1 MELIM
6 LRNIKLILAL
16 ILFSIIAIDVN
27 SQELDQSFL
36 DSLPD
41 DVAKKLE
48 KDLQDQEDVEVL
60 FRGNTSIEAN
70 KAILKKIQ
78 NQVDSLK
85 LAIEGKS
92 GNINLP
98 RFGEDFF
105 SSIQSSFSPI
115 NLPNISDDYVLDYGD
130 QLTVLAT
137 GSINSESVSMV
148 QRDGSI
154 LVNKL
159 TKVYVRGLRLD
170 KAAEAIQATM
180 DNTAIGIKTSTTLSG
195 LRDIQ
200 VFLLGEVSSPG
211 LYTLSGASN
220 ILHALNVAGGISKNG
235 SFRKIEHKR
244 DNEVISTLD
253 LYDVMA
259 FGQKPFD
266 SQLRSGDIIF
276 VKPKSFEVP
285 VSGGVSRQALYEL
298 LPRETIYD
306 AIKFAG
312 DISPYFIG
320 EDILLS
326 RFVDGQI
333 IEQKIS
339 IRDSAKTNLK
349 PRDSITLPFYSS
361 YQEPVKTVQ
370 ILGMVANPGTFNIS
384 DGERLSSIIKRAGGY
399 KRSAYP
405 YGSSLFRESAKD
417 LESNFN
423 ERIYR
428 DTLNF
433 IVSNPQEVGAT
444 SGSLSL
450 LLEELKNYRPKGRVV
465 AEFELSRIENNV
477 SLDAV
482 VEDGDIIRVPPLLNQ
497 VYLFGEFNQP
507 GSTQYNSELNLH
519 QYIKNAGGLKDT
531 STKHLVI
538 IDPDGK
544 THLYKL
550 SFFRPF
556 QENIQIYPGSVVYA
570 SRDIGRIEG
579 LKFAA
584 TFAPILS
591 SLAISLASLNSINN
605 N

>member
-1 MELIM
+1 MLKNTKFFLI
-6 LRNIKLILAL
+6 L
-16 ILFSIIAIDVN
+16 ILFSITTIYVN

-70 KAILKKIQ
+70 KAILMKIQ

-85 LAIEGKS
+85 LAIEGNS
-92 GNINLP
+92 GNIKLP

-105 SSIQSSFSPI
+105 SSIQSSYSPI
-115 NLPNISDDYVLDYGD
+115 NLPNIADDYVLDYGD

-137 GSINSESVSMV
+137 GSINSESISMV
-148 QRDGSI
+148 QRDGSV

-159 TKVYVRGLRLD
+159 TKVYVRGLSLN
-170 KAAEAIQATM
+170 KAAEAIQAAM
-180 DNTAIGIKTSTTLSG
+180 NNTAIGVKTSTTLSG

-200 VFLLGEVSSPG
+200 VFLLGEVASPG
-211 LYTLSGASN
+211 LYTLSGSSN
-220 ILHALNVAGGISKNG
+220 ILHALNVSGGISKNG
-235 SFRKIEHKR
+235 SYRKIEHKR
-244 DNEVISTLD
+244 NNEVISSLD

-259 FGQKPFD
+259 YGQQPFNA
-266 SQLRSGDIIF
+266 QLRSGDIIF

-285 VSGGVSRQALYEL
+285 VSGGVSRQALYEM
-298 LPRETIYD
+298 LPKETIFD

-312 DISPYFIG
+312 DISPYYIG
-320 EDILLS
+320 EKLILK
-326 RFVDGQI
+326 RFEDGQI
-333 IEQKIS
+333 IEQNIN
-339 IRDSAKTNLK
+339 IRDSAKIKLK
-349 PRDSITLPFYSS
+349 PRDSIILPFYSS
-361 YQEPVKTVQ
+361 LQEPVKTVQ
-370 ILGMVANPGTFNIS
+370 IIGMVANPGTFNIS
-384 DGERLSSIIKRAGGY
+384 DGERLSSLIKRAGGY

-450 LLEELKNYRPKGRVV
+450 LLEELKNYRPQGRVI
-465 AEFELSRIENNV
+465 AEFELSQIEDNI

-482 VEDGDIIRVPPLLNQ
+482 LEDGDIIKVPPLLNQ

-507 GSTQYNSELNLH
+507 GSTQFQSELTLH

-531 STKHLVI
+531 STKHLII

-544 THLYKL
+544 THLHKL
-550 SFFRPF
+550 SFFQPF
-556 QENIQIYPGSVVYA
+556 QENIQIYPGSVIYA
-570 SRDIGRIEG
+570 SRDIGKIEG

>member
-1 MELIM
+1 MLKNTKFFLI
-6 LRNIKLILAL
+6 L
-16 ILFSIIAIDVN
+16 ILFSITTIYVN

-70 KAILKKIQ
+70 KAILMKIQ

-85 LAIEGKS
+85 LAIEGNS
-92 GNINLP
+92 GNIKLP

-105 SSIQSSFSPI
+105 SSIQSSYSPI
-115 NLPNISDDYVLDYGD
+115 NLPNIADDYVLDYGD

-137 GSINSESVSMV
+137 GSINSESISMV
-148 QRDGSI
+148 QRDGSV

-159 TKVYVRGLRLD
+159 TKVFVRGLSLN
-170 KAAEAIQATM
+170 KAAEAIQAAM
-180 DNTAIGIKTSTTLSG
+180 NNTAIGVKTSTTLSG

-200 VFLLGEVSSPG
+200 VFLLGEVASPG
-211 LYTLSGASN
+211 LYTLSGSSN
-220 ILHALNVAGGISKNG
+220 ILHALNVSGGISKNG
-235 SFRKIEHKR
+235 SYRKIEHKR
-244 DNEVISTLD
+244 NNEVISSLD

-259 FGQKPFD
+259 YGQQPFNA
-266 SQLRSGDIIF
+266 QLRSGDIIF

-285 VSGGVSRQALYEL
+285 VSGGVSRQALYEM
-298 LPRETIYD
+298 LPKETIFD

-312 DISPYFIG
+312 DISPYYIG
-320 EDILLS
+320 EKLILK
-326 RFVDGQI
+326 RFEDGQI
-333 IEQKIS
+333 IEQNIN
-339 IRDSAKTNLK
+339 IRDSAKIKLK
-349 PRDSITLPFYSS
+349 PRDSIILPFYSS
-361 YQEPVKTVQ
+361 LQEPVKTVQ
-370 ILGMVANPGTFNIS
+370 IIGMVANPGTFNIS
-384 DGERLSSIIKRAGGY
+384 DGERLSSLIKRAGGY

-450 LLEELKNYRPKGRVV
+450 LLEELKNYRPQGRVI
-465 AEFELSRIENNV
+465 AEFELSQIEDNI

-482 VEDGDIIRVPPLLNQ
+482 LEDGDIIKVPPLLNQ

-507 GSTQYNSELNLH
+507 GSTQFQSELTLH

-531 STKHLVI
+531 STKHLII

-544 THLYKL
+544 THLHKL
-550 SFFRPF
+550 SFFQPF
-556 QENIQIYPGSVVYA
+556 QENIQIYPGSVIYA
-570 SRDIGRIEG
+570 SRDIGKIEG

>member
-1 MELIM
+1 MLKNTKFFLI
-6 LRNIKLILAL
+6 L
-16 ILFSIIAIDVN
+16 ILFSITTIYVN

-70 KAILKKIQ
+70 KAILMKIQ

-85 LAIEGKS
+85 LAIEGNS
-92 GNINLP
+92 GNIKLP

-105 SSIQSSFSPI
+105 SSIQSSYSPI
-115 NLPNISDDYVLDYGD
+115 NLPNIADDYVLDYGD

-137 GSINSESVSMV
+137 GSINSESISMV
-148 QRDGSI
+148 QRDGSV

-159 TKVYVRGLRLD
+159 TKVYVRGLGLN
-170 KAAEAIQATM
+170 KAAEAIQAAM
-180 DNTAIGIKTSTTLSG
+180 NNTAIGVKTSTTLSG

-200 VFLLGEVSSPG
+200 VFLLGEVASPG
-211 LYTLSGASN
+211 LYTLSGSSN
-220 ILHALNVAGGISKNG
+220 ILHALNVSGGISKDG
-235 SFRKIEHKR
+235 SYRKIEHKR
-244 DNEVISTLD
+244 NNEVISSLD

-259 FGQKPFD
+259 YGQQPFNA
-266 SQLRSGDIIF
+266 QLRSGDIIF

-285 VSGGVSRQALYEL
+285 VSGGVSRQALYEM
-298 LPRETIYD
+298 LPKETIFD

-312 DISPYFIG
+312 DISPYYIG
-320 EDILLS
+320 EKLILK
-326 RFVDGQI
+326 RFEDGQI
-333 IEQKIS
+333 IEQNIN
-339 IRDSAKTNLK
+339 IRDSAKIKLK
-349 PRDSITLPFYSS
+349 PRDSIILPFYSS
-361 YQEPVKTVQ
+361 LQEPVKTVQ
-370 ILGMVANPGTFNIS
+370 IIGMVANPGTFNIS
-384 DGERLSSIIKRAGGY
+384 DGERLSSLIKRAGGY

-450 LLEELKNYRPKGRVV
+450 LLEELKNYRPQGRVIT
-465 AEFELSRIENNV
+465 EFELSQIEDNI

-482 VEDGDIIRVPPLLNQ
+482 LEDGDIIKVPPLLNQ

-507 GSTQYNSELNLH
+507 GSTQFQSELTLH

-531 STKHLVI
+531 STKHLII

-544 THLYKL
+544 TYLHKL
-550 SFFRPF
+550 SFFQPF
-556 QENIQIYPGSVVYA
+556 QENIQIYPGSVLYA

>member
-6 LRNIKLILAL
+6 YRNTKFILSLII
-16 ILFSIIAIDVN
+16 ILTISSYIS
-27 SQELDQSFL
+27 SQELDPSFL

-85 LAIEGKS
+85 LAIEGNS
-92 GNINLP
+92 GNIKLP
-98 RFGEDFF
+98 RFGENFF

-130 QLTVLAT
+130 QLTILLT
-137 GSINSESVSMV
+137 GSVNFESVSMV
-148 QRDGSI
+148 QRDGSV

-159 TKVYVRGLRLD
+159 TKVFVRGLQLN
-170 KAAEAIQATM
+170 KAAEAIQASM
-180 DNTAIGIKTSTTLSG
+180 DNTAIGVKTSTTLSG

-235 SFRKIEHKR
+235 SFRKINHKR
-244 DNEVISTLD
+244 DNEIISSLD

-259 FGQKPFD
+259 FGEQPFE

-276 VKPKSFEVP
+276 VKPKGFEVP
-285 VSGGVSRQALYEL
+285 VSGGVARQALYEM
-298 LPRETIYD
+298 LPKETVYD

-312 DISPYFIG
+312 DISPYFLG
-320 EDILLS
+320 EFFFLKRYSEGKIS
-326 RFVDGQI
+326 
-333 IEQKIS
+333 EQKID
-339 IRDSAKTNLK
+339 IRQSAKIKLQA
-349 PRDSITLPFYSS
+349 RDSIMLPFYSS
-361 YQEPVKTVQ
+361 FQEPVKTVQ
-370 ILGMVANPGTFNIS
+370 ITGMVANPGTFNIS

-399 KRSAYP
+399 KSSAYP

-465 AEFELSRIENNV
+465 AEFELGRIKNNV
-477 SLDAV
+477 VLDTV
-482 VEDGDIIRVPPLLNQ
+482 VVDGDIIQVPPLLNQ

-507 GSTQYNSELNLH
+507 GSTQYHSNLTLD
-519 QYIKNAGGLKDT
+519 QYIKNAGGMKDT
-531 STKHLVI
+531 STKHLII
-538 IDPDGK
+538 IDPDGT
-544 THLYKL
+544 THLHKL
-550 SFFRPF
+550 SIFKPF
-556 QENIQIYPGSVVYA
+556 KKNIEIFPGSVVYA
-570 SRDIGRIEG
+570 SRDIGKIEG

-584 TFAPILS
+584 TFSPILS